1 MPDSAG
7 PLRQGD
13 SHGDSIESRRSW
25 IAASLALALLAVCYG
40 APLPVVIGLKPIQET
55 LGSDRSVVALAGA
68 LIWVGTGLGGIGM
81 GWLADRIGIRATI
94 AFGGVMSA
102 CGLALS
108 STGSIWA
115 LYVGHGLLIGLL
127 GNAAFYAPLLIYVSR
142 WFDRRRG
149 TALALI
155 SSGQYIA
162 GMVWPSVFERGIEHF
177 GWQMTMRGFAVVTVV
192 LILPIALFGL
202 SPAPEPVSTP
212 LPLGRRTETT
222 QVLGLPPS
230 AVQVLLCLAGFLC
243 CVPMALP
250 ASHLVA
256 FCSDLGIP
264 ATQGAAMLSVMLGCA
279 FVSRQFWGW
288 FGDRHGGLLA
298 VLAGSAC
305 QATAIGCFL
314 LTQSEA
320 GLFAVVAA
328 YGLGFSGIIPSY
340 VLAVRELFPSSQAA
354 WRVPTLLFTAM
365 CGMAFGSWLGG
376 ALYDHFGYYAP
387 AFGAGVVFNLGNL
400 VVVGLLV
407 WRQRRGQRWKLPEVS
422 LREA

>member
-1 MPDSAG
+1 MPESALS
-7 PLRQGD
+7 PR
-13 SHGDSIESRRSW
+13 HGDSIENSRSW
-25 IAASLALALLAVCYG
+25 FAAAIALALLAVSYG
-40 APLPVVIGLKPIQET
+40 APLPVIVGLKPIGAT

-68 LIWVGTGLGGIGM
+68 LIWVGTGLGGIMM
-81 GWLADRIGIRATI
+81 GWVADRIGIRITI
-94 AFGGVMSA
+94 MFGGVMIA
-102 CGLALS
+102 CGLVLS
-108 STGSIWA
+108 ASGSIWA
-115 LYVGHGLLIGLL
+115 LYAGHFLFIGLL
-127 GNAAFYAPLLIYVSR
+127 GNSAFYAPLLIYVSR

-155 SSGQYIA
+155 SSGQYIS
-162 GMVWPSVFERGIEHF
+162 GMVWPSVFERGIERF
-177 GWQMTMRGFAVVTVV
+177 GWQATMTGYAVVVVV
-192 LILPIALFGL
+192 LILPLALFGL
-202 SPAPEPVSTP
+202 RPAPGILASPLPVSRKTKA
-212 LPLGRRTETT
+212 GN
-222 QVLGLPPS
+222 VLNLPPNMLQ
-230 AVQVLLCLAGFLC
+230 ALLCLAGFLC
-243 CVPMALP
+243 CVPMSLP

-264 ATQGAAMLSVMLGCA
+264 ATQGAAMLSVMLACA

-288 FGDRHGGLLA
+288 FGDRYGGLRA

-305 QATAIGCFL
+305 QAVSIACFL

-340 VLAVRELFPSSQAA
+340 VLAVRELFPSSEAA

-376 ALYDHFGYYAP
+376 ALYDHFGFYAP
-387 AFGAGVVFNLGNL
+387 AFGVGVIFNIGNL

-407 WRQRRGQRWKLPEVS
+407 LRQRGGQPAGRLYLRG
-422 LREA
+422 A

>member
-1 MPDSAG
+1 MPDSA
-7 PLRQGD
+7 PALR
-13 SHGDSIESRRSW
+13 HGDSIESRRSW
-25 IAASLALALLAVCYG
+25 IAAGLALALLSVSYG
-40 APLPVVIGLKPIQET
+40 APLPVVVGLKPIQET
-55 LGSDRSVVALAGA
+55 LGADRSVVALAGA

-94 AFGGVMSA
+94 AFGAVMSA
-102 CGLALS
+102 SGLILS

-115 LYVGHGLLIGLL
+115 LYVGHFLLIGLL

-162 GMVWPSVFERGIEHF
+162 GIVWPSIFERGIQRF
-177 GWQMTMRGFAVVTVV
+177 GWQATMAGFAVVTVV
-192 LILPIALFGL
+192 LILPIVLVGL
-202 SPAPEPVSTP
+202 SPAPEPVAIS
-212 LPLGRRTETT
+212 LPQGPRREAASA
-222 QVLGLPPS
+222 LGLPLNV
-230 AVQVLLCLAGFLC
+230 VQVLLCVASFLC

-250 ASHLVA
+250 AAHLVA

-288 FGDRHGGLLA
+288 FGDRFGGLRA

-305 QATAIGCFL
+305 QAAAIACFL
-314 LTQSEA
+314 LTQNEA
-320 GLFAVVAA
+320 GLFAVAAA

-354 WRVPTLLFTAM
+354 WRVPTLLFTGM
-365 CGMAFGSWLGG
+365 SGMAFGSWFGG
-376 ALYDHFGYYAP
+376 AVYDHFGYYAP
-387 AFGAGVVFNLGNL
+387 AFGSGVVFNLGNL
-400 VVVGLLV
+400 VVIGLLV
-407 WRQRRGQRWKLPEVS
+407 WRQQRGEAEPAFS
-422 LREA
+422 LRRA

>member
-1 MPDSAG
+1 MPDSALL
-7 PLRQGD
+7 LRP
-13 SHGDSIESRRSW
+13 GDSIETRRSW
-25 IAASLALALLAVCYG
+25 IAAGLALALLAVSYG
-40 APLPVVIGLKPIQET
+40 APLPVVVGLKPIQAT
-55 LGSDRSVVALAGA
+55 LGADRSVVALAGA
-68 LIWVGTGLGGIGM
+68 LIWIGTGLGGIGM

-94 AFGGVMSA
+94 ALGAVMSA

-115 LYVGHGLLIGLL
+115 LYIGHFLLIGLL

-162 GMVWPSVFERGIEHF
+162 GMVWPTVFERGIERF
-177 GWQMTMRGFAVVTVV
+177 CWQTTMCGFAVATLA
-192 LILPIALFGL
+192 LILPIVLLGL
-202 SPAPEPVSTP
+202 APAPEPAAAP
-212 LPLGRRTETT
+212 LPPGRRTGTR
-222 QVLGLPPS
+222 QVLGLP
-230 AVQVLLCLAGFLC
+230 ANTVQAILCVAAFLC

-288 FGDRHGGLLA
+288 FGDRYGGLLA

-305 QATAIGCFL
+305 QAAAIACFL

-320 GLFAVVAA
+320 GLFVVATA

-354 WRVPTLLFTAM
+354 WRVPTLLFTGM
-365 CGMAFGSWLGG
+365 SGMAFGSWFGG

-387 AFGAGVVFNLGNL
+387 AFGSGVVFNLGNL

-407 WRQRRGQRWKLPEVS
+407 WRQRRGEMEPQLS
-422 LREA
+422 LRGA

>member
-1 MPDSAG
+1 MPDSA
-7 PLRQGD
+7 PSLR
-13 SHGDSIESRRSW
+13 HGGSVETKRSW
-25 IAASLALALLAVCYG
+25 VAASLALALLAVSYG
-40 APLPVVIGLKPIQET
+40 APLPVVVGLKPIQET
-55 LGSDRSVVALAGA
+55 LGADRSVVALAGA

-94 AFGGVMSA
+94 AFGAVMSA
-102 CGLALS
+102 GGLALS

-115 LYVGHGLLIGLL
+115 LYVGHFLLIGLL

-155 SSGQYIA
+155 SSGQYIS
-162 GMVWPSVFERGIEHF
+162 GMVWPTVFEHGIERF
-177 GWQMTMRGFAVVTVV
+177 GWQTTMRGYAVVTLA
-192 LILPIALFGL
+192 LILPIAAFGL
-202 SPAPEPVSTP
+202 APAPEPIAAP
-212 LPLGRRTETT
+212 LPQGRRTASH
-222 QVLGLPPS
+222 QVLGLPPN
-230 AVQVLLCLAGFLC
+230 AVQAILCVAGFLC

-264 ATQGAAMLSVMLGCA
+264 ATQGAAMLSVMLACA
-279 FVSRQFWGW
+279 FISRQFWGW
-288 FGDRHGGLLA
+288 FGDRYGGLRA

-305 QATAIGCFL
+305 QAAAIACFL
-314 LTQSEA
+314 VTQSEA
-320 GLFAVVAA
+320 GLFAVVTA

-365 CGMAFGSWLGG
+365 CGMAFGSWMGG

-407 WRQRRGQRWKLPEVS
+407 WRQKWGERQSSLS

>member
-1 MPDSAG
+1 MPGSA
-7 PLRQGD
+7 PLL
-13 SHGDSIESRRSW
+13 HPGDSIEGRQSW
-25 IAASLALALLAVCYG
+25 VAAGLALALLAVSYG
-40 APLPVVIGLKPIQET
+40 APLPVVVGLKPIQET
-55 LGSDRSVVALAGA
+55 LGAERSVVALAGA

-94 AFGGVMSA
+94 AFGAVMSA
-102 CGLALS
+102 CGLVVS
-108 STGSIWA
+108 STGSIWSF
-115 LYVGHGLLIGLL
+115 YVGHFLLIGLL

-162 GMVWPSVFERGIEHF
+162 GMVWPTVFEHGIERF
-177 GWQMTMRGFAVVTVV
+177 GWQMTMRGYALVTLALVLPVTV
-192 LILPIALFGL
+192 FGL
-202 SPAPEPVSTP
+202 APAPEKVAAP
-212 LPLGRRTETT
+212 LPQGRHAAAG
-222 QVLGLPPS
+222 QVLGLPPI
-230 AVQVLLCLAGFLC
+230 AVQAMLCVAAFLC

-264 ATQGAAMLSVMLGCA
+264 ATQGAAMLSVMLACA

-288 FGDRHGGLLA
+288 FGDRYGGLRA

-305 QATAIGCFL
+305 QASAIACFL

-320 GLFAVVAA
+320 GLFVVVTV

-340 VLAVRELFPSSQAA
+340 VLAVRELFDSSQAS
-354 WRVPTLLFTAM
+354 WRVPTLLFSGM
-365 CGMAFGSWLGG
+365 SGMAFGSWLGG

-387 AFGAGVVFNLGNL
+387 AFGAGVIFNLGNL
-400 VVVGLLV
+400 VVVALLV
-407 WRQRRGQRWKLPEVS
+407 WRQQRGELEPHFS

>member
-1 MPDSAG
+1 M
-7 PLRQGD
+7 
-13 SHGDSIESRRSW
+13 
-25 IAASLALALLAVCYG
+25 
-40 APLPVVIGLKPIQET
+40 
-55 LGSDRSVVALAGA
+55 
-68 LIWVGTGLGGIGM
+68 
-81 GWLADRIGIRATI
+81 
-94 AFGGVMSA
+94 
-102 CGLALS
+102 
-108 STGSIWA
+108 
-115 LYVGHGLLIGLL
+115 
-127 GNAAFYAPLLIYVSR
+127 
-142 WFDRRRG
+142 
-149 TALALI
+149 
-155 SSGQYIA
+155 
-162 GMVWPSVFERGIEHF
+162 
-177 GWQMTMRGFAVVTVV
+177 
-192 LILPIALFGL
+192 
-202 SPAPEPVSTP
+202 
-212 LPLGRRTETT
+212 
-222 QVLGLPPS
+222 LGLPPS

-354 WRVPTLLFTAM
+354 WRCRRYCSPRCAAWHSEAGWAGRWTTTSATTL
-365 CGMAFGSWLGG
+365 
-376 ALYDHFGYYAP
+376 P